1 MPEAS
6 VAAASEAGL
15 KATALLAYG
24 LFLLAPVNGITA
36 IVGVIVAYLKRDE
49 ARGTLWE
56 SHLRN
61 LIRVFWIS
69 AVVAAL
75 FLAAVLQ
82 GVGGL
87 LYSLFVTNGDPPPT
101 LVGGLLALMPVLFFV
116 GVLFAVWY
124 LYRVMRGFLR
134 ALDSRPY

>member
-1 MPEAS
+1 MPETS
-6 VAAASEAGL
+6 VASPTEVGL

-36 IVGVIVAYLKRDE
+36 FAGVIVAYLKRDE

-56 SHLRN
+56 GHLRN

-69 AVVAAL
+69 VVVGVL

-87 LYSLFVTNGDPPPT
+87 LYSLFVTNGDPPPA
-101 LVGGLLALMPVLFFV
+101 LVGGMMALMPVLF
-116 GVLFAVWY
+116 LFAVIFLVWY

-134 ALDSRPY
+134 ALDSKPY

>member
-6 VAAASEAGL
+6 VASPSEAAL

-36 IVGVIVAYLKRDE
+36 FAGVIVAYLKRDE

-69 AVVAAL
+69 AVVGVL

-87 LYSLFVTNGDPPPT
+87 LYSLFVTNGDPPPG
-101 LVGGLLALMPVLFFV
+101 LVGGLMALLPVLF
-116 GVLFAVWY
+116 LFAVIFLVWY

-134 ALDSRPY
+134 ALDSKPY